1 MSLPFWPM
9 WFPAQRCVYC
19 TAPVEIEDAIGVL
32 LLDWADTHGDI
43 ESGALRHADTEVC
56 KAVLS

>member
-1 MSLPFWPM
+1 M

-43 ESGALRHADTEVC
+43 EQGALRHADTEVC
-56 KAVLS
+56 KAVLGD